1 MRIISGSY
9 KGRKLTSGKDQRIR
23 PTTNKV
29 KEFIFNV
36 LDDFP
41 LNKSVV
47 DFFSGSGNL
56 GLEALSRGAKTVVF
70 VENASS
76 SISVLKRNIRAL
88 NISKDQYTIVHSDAI
103 KYVTRSPHP
112 FDLIFMDPPF
122 VYPPLQN
129 LVDKTTRSAFMH
141 EKSLLVIEHETI
153 NPIDM
158 ESPLYVIIKQKKMG
172 RSLISFIMKRER
184 YE

>member
-9 KGRKLTSGKDQRIR
+9 KGRKLITGKDQSIR

-29 KEFIFNV
+29 KEFIFNI

-47 DFFSGSGNL
+47 DIFSGSGNL

-70 VENASS
+70 VEKARS
-76 SISVLKRNIRAL
+76 SIIVLKRNIHAL
-88 NISKDQYTIVHSDAI
+88 NISDDQYTIIQSDAI
-103 KYVTRSPHP
+103 QFVNRSSHP

-129 LVDKTTRSAFMH
+129 LVDKAVSSTFMH
-141 EKSLLVIEHETI
+141 EKSLLVIEHETT

-158 ESPLYVIIKQKKMG
+158 ESPLYAIIKQKKMG
-172 RSLISFIMKRER
+172 RSLISFIVKRESH
-184 YE
+184 E